1 MSIVAVAVAEGNER
15 TSVSVIAWGMVL
27 FERIV
32 PNFAVFEGK
41 EAHGA
46 ESMVADDD

>member
-1 MSIVAVAVAEGNER
+1 MAKVAVAEGNER
-15 TSVSVIAWGMVL
+15 TSVSVIALGMVL

-32 PNFAVFEGK
+32 PKFAVFEGK

-46 ESMVADDD
+46 ESTVEDDD